1 MNETASDT
9 LPEKLAN
16 CLAISLLTLRVALGG
31 FLLVWGLEKL
41 ITPATIVGLYKEI
54 YFFDAPLTLLYAAG
68 ILECVLAL
76 AVIVG
81 IYRTYS
87 YGIAFLLH
95 AFTVVFT
102 IQWIVDPW
110 GLISGKPQYL
120 FLASV
125 PVLAAFFV
133 LFFLR
138 DWDTYTLD
146 ERRAAG
152 PGA

>member
-1 MNETASDT
+1 MNETTSEA
-9 LPEKLAN
+9 LPENLARR
-16 CLAISLLTLRVALGG
+16 LSISLATLRVALGG

-41 ITPATIVGLYKEI
+41 ITPATTVGVWKFEEI
-54 YFFDAPLTLLYAAG
+54 YFFDAPLTLPYAAG

-87 YGIAFLLH
+87 YGIALLFH
-95 AFTVVFT
+95 AITVVFT

-133 LFFLR
+133 LF
-138 DWDTYTLD
+138 
-146 ERRAAG
+146 
-152 PGA
+152 

>member
-1 MNETASDT
+1 MNETTSEA
-9 LPEKLAN
+9 LPENLARR
-16 CLAISLLTLRVALGG
+16 LSISLATLRVALGG
-31 FLLVWGLEKL
+31 FLLVWGLQKL
-41 ITPATIVGLYKEI
+41 ITPATTVGLYKEI
-54 YFFDAPLTLLYAAG
+54 YFFDAPLALVYAAG

-81 IYRTYS
+81 IYRDYS
-87 YGIAFLLH
+87 YGLAFLLH
-95 AFTVVFT
+95 AITVVFT

-110 GLISGKPQYL
+110 GLISGKPQHL

-133 LFFLR
+133 LYWLR

-146 ERRAAG
+146 ARRAAG
-152 PGA
+152 

>member
-16 CLAISLLTLRVALGG
+16 RLAISLLTLRVTLGG

-41 ITPATIVGLYKEI
+41 ITPATTVGLYKEI
-54 YFFDAPLTLLYAAG
+54 YFFDAPLALPYAAG

-87 YGIAFLLH
+87 YGIAFLFH
-95 AFTVVFT
+95 AITVVFT

-133 LFFLR
+133 LFYLR

-146 ERRAAG
+146 ARRAAG
-152 PGA
+152 

>member
-1 MNETASDT
+1 MNETANDT
-9 LPEKLAN
+9 LLEFLASR
-16 CLAISLLTLRVALGG
+16 LAISLLTLRVALGG

-41 ITPATIVGLYKEI
+41 LIPAEAVSLYKKF
-54 YFFDAPLTLLYAAG
+54 YFLDVPHAFSYGAG
-68 ILECVLAL
+68 VLECLLAM

-95 AFTVVFT
+95 ATTVVFT
-102 IQWIVDPW
+102 IQWIIDPW
-110 GLISGKPQYL
+110 GLISGEPQHL

-133 LFFLR
+133 LFYLR

-152 PGA
+152 